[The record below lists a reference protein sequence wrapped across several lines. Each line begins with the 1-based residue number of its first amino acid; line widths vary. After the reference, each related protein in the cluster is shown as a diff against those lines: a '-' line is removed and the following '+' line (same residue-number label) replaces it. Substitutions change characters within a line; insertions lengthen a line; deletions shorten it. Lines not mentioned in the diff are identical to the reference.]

1 MSGPDASVQK
11 AKSGLSR
18 MGLYLP
24 LAILAG
30 FIVVWCIVWYMA
42 TQAAGRVVDG
52 FISREAERGRDWV
65 CPDRTVSGFP
75 FRIELSCAKLQLIE
89 KGEAGLQRE
98 ATLAGLSLHSRILA
112 PGQYVAVLSP
122 PFIARQ
128 GSDRELTINWTGA
141 RASFRGGPQGFGDAS
156 FEVTAPVVSVGLD
169 EAKDQTAAR
178 AKDFSLHIRQTPG
191 NVAGTDLVFRIAEIS
206 LPLLDQRMNNPE
218 PLTLEVQATAP
229 GLVFEPKKRAQDVL
243 EAWRLANGK
252 AKVVLAKANKGQAAI
267 ELSGTLGLDAERRLE
282 GALNGRARNIEAL
295 TSGFA
300 RRTGIDFGALL
311 GRIGGSQG
319 LPVALTLENGRMRF
333 GPFNLVE
340 LGPLY

>member
-1 MSGPDASVQK
+1 MSGPEASVQK

-30 FIVVWCIVWYMA
+30 FIVVWCVVWYMA
-42 TQAAGRVVDG
+42 AQAAGRVVDG
-52 FISREAERGRDWV
+52 FVAREAQRGRDWV
-65 CPDRTVSGFP
+65 CPDRAVSGFP
-75 FRIELSCAKLQLIE
+75 FRIELRCDKPQLIE
-89 KGEAGLQRE
+89 KGAAGLQRE

-122 PFIARQ
+122 PFVARQ

-156 FEVTAPVVSVGLD
+156 FEMTAPVVSVGLD
-169 EAKDQTAAR
+169 EAKDQTAR

-191 NVAGTDLVFRIAEIS
+191 AVAGTDLVFRIAEIT
-206 LPLLDQRMNNPE
+206 LPMLDQRMNNPE
-218 PLTLEVQATAP
+218 PLTLEVQASAP
-229 GLVFEPKKRAQDVL
+229 GLVFEPKTRAQDVL

-267 ELSGTLGLDAERRLE
+267 ELSGQLGLDAERRFE

-319 LPVALTLENGRMRF
+319 LPVSVTLENGRMRF
-333 GPFNLVE
+333 GPFPLMD
-340 LGPLY
+340 LSPLY